1 VFQGVVMKYKVF
13 VDGLDGTTGLEV
25 GDYLSKRSD
34 LELLKADPEKCE
46 DPQERRIWL
55 NQADIAF
62 LCLPDFASRESVS
75 LVTNESTRLIDASTA
90 YRVDPEWTYGLPE
103 LNPGQRELIAES
115 KRVSVPGCHA
125 TGAILALHP
134 LVSEGI
140 VPKDYPV
147 SITSITGFSGGG
159 RQLIEKYRQLG
170 QSLVSPKPY
179 ALGLTHKH
187 IPEIRKCSGLQFPP
201 VFMPI
206 VGNFYRGMA
215 VSIPLAPRLIGG
227 RSASDIHEFLA
238 DYYAAERFVRVM
250 PFVLDANT
258 EDGSFNVEGC
268 NNTNRADVFVLGG
281 EDRILLMVRID
292 NLGKGASG
300 AAVQC
305 LNIMLGLE
313 EGTGLNA

>member
-1 VFQGVVMKYKVF
+1 MKYKVF

-25 GDYLSKRSD
+25 GDYLSGRSD
-34 LELLKADPEKCE
+34 LELLKADPVKCE
-46 DPQERRIWL
+46 DPRERSIWL

-103 LNPGQRELIAES
+103 LDPGQRELIAKS

-134 LVSEGI
+134 LVSEGV
-140 VPKDYPV
+140 VPKDYPI
-147 SITSITGFSGGG
+147 SITSITGYSGGG
-159 RQLIEKYRQLG
+159 RNLIEKYRQHG
-170 QSLVSPKPY
+170 ESLMSPTPY

-187 IPEIRKCSGLQFPP
+187 LPEIRKHSGLQFEP

-215 VSIPLAPRLIGG
+215 VSIPLVPRLIGG
-227 RSASDIHEFLA
+227 RSALDIHEFLA
-238 DYYAAERFVRVM
+238 GYYASEQFVRVM
-250 PFVLDANT
+250 PFDIDANT
-258 EDGSFNVEGC
+258 EDGFFNVEGC
-268 NNTNRADVFVLGG
+268 NETNRADLFVFGG
-281 EDRILLMVRID
+281 DDRILLITRID

-300 AAVQC
+300 AAIQC
-305 LNIMLGLE
+305 LNIMLGLD

>member
-1 VFQGVVMKYKVF
+1 MKYKVF

-46 DPQERRIWL
+46 DPQERRILL

-90 YRVDPEWTYGLPE
+90 YRVAPEWTYGLPE
-103 LNPGQRELIAES
+103 LNPGQRELIAKS

-125 TGAILALHP
+125 TAAILALHP
-134 LVSEGI
+134 LVREGI

-159 RQLIEKYRQLG
+159 RQLIEEYRQHGDRLM
-170 QSLVSPKPY
+170 SPKPY

-187 IPEIRKCSGLQFPP
+187 LPEITAHSGLDFPP

-215 VSIPLAPRLIGG
+215 ASIPLASRKLG
-227 RSASDIHEFLA
+227 RQMSAAEIHEFLA
-238 DYYAAERFVRVM
+238 NYYASERFVRVM
-250 PFVLDANT
+250 PFDLEANL
-258 EDGSFNVEGC
+258 EDGFFNVEGC
-268 NNTNRADVFVLGG
+268 NGTNRADLFVFGND
-281 EDRILLMVRID
+281 DRILLITRLD

-305 LNIMLGLE
+305 MNIMLGLD
-313 EGTGLNA
+313 EGMGLNV

>member
-1 VFQGVVMKYKVF
+1 MKYKVF

-25 GDYLSKRSD
+25 GDYLSERSD
-34 LELLKADPEKCE
+34 LELLKADPVKSE

-55 NQADIAF
+55 NQADIVF

-75 LVTNESTRLIDASTA
+75 LVTNESTRVIDASTA
-90 YRVDPEWTYGLPE
+90 YRVNPEWTYGLPE
-103 LNPGQRELIAES
+103 LNPSQRESIAKS

-125 TGAILALHP
+125 SGAILSLHP

-159 RQLIEKYRQLG
+159 RNLIAKYRQHG
-170 QSLVSPKPY
+170 ESLMSPKPY

-187 IPEIRKCSGLQFPP
+187 LPEIRKYGGLESEP

-215 VSIPLAPRLIGG
+215 VSIPLASRMLGKQM
-227 RSASDIHEFLA
+227 SASEIHSFLA
-238 DYYAAERFVRVM
+238 GYYASERFVRVM
-250 PFVLDANT
+250 PFDLDANT
-258 EDGSFNVEGC
+258 EDGLFDIEGC
-268 NNTNRADVFVLGG
+268 NNTNRADLFVFGND
-281 EDRILLMVRID
+281 DRIVLTVRID

-300 AAVQC
+300 AALQC
-305 LNIMLGLE
+305 LNLMLGLD
-313 EGTGLNA
+313 EGTGLSV